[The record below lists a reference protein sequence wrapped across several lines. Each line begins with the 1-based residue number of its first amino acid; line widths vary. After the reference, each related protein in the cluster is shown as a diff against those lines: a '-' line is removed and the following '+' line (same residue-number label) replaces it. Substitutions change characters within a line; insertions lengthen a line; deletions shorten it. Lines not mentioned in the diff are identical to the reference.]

1 MENIRKYYGDTL
13 VKLNGYNSKSY
24 FNEFKVEYYK
34 IIDITDDDK
43 CSKFG
48 IEVIKKIK
56 IENGE
61 IIEKKEIK
69 NFLDEEEKADKLLFI
84 LKRNKVTPV
93 CMEEVIE
100 DLKWFWN

>member
-1 MENIRKYYGDTL
+1 M
-13 VKLNGYNSKSY
+13 
-24 FNEFKVEYYK
+24 EYYK
-34 IIDITDDDK
+34 TINIFNNDK

-61 IIEKKEIK
+61 IIEKKEVN
-69 NFLDEEEKADKLLFI
+69 NFLDEEEKVDKLLYI

-93 CMEEVIE
+93 CLEEVIE